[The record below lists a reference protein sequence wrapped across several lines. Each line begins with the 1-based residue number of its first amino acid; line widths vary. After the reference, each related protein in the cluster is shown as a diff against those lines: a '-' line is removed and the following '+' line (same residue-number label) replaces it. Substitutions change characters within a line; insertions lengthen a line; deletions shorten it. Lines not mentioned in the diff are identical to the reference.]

1 MTQTPSMHLLENN
14 NLVEVAMAQQQQSQQ
29 QMQQQQKQK
38 QTSPTNNNTIEAWRS
53 IQGGHQW
60 WSPPSSVHQ
69 DQQQVSPIGQVSQ
82 PQSLIAAA
90 VCGQTQRQ
98 SQIHSEIDQPLDFSV
113 GSLQQQRLHSRVRTI
128 HERLQS
134 RMHDN
139 NNGTGGPEKNVRRT
153 GSRRSYSPSEGSS
166 SSSEDEG
173 VSTGGS
179 PSGPLRGTENGK
191 VWIGDNEVAW
201 RTEQSFKRTSPLN
214 PCATTT
220 TTTTTGG
227 GTPALPHLS
236 PPIAAPVT
244 TPDHRSPSSL
254 HVKLGIS
261 PVRGGPFFRDAVGT
275 RADTGRSLVVEAIVS
290 TTLPSRI
297 TVAVNAVDLG
307 NRTDVTIGN
316 GPVGPSRTNEA
327 KMVFLEDPRMI
338 FADMRLHATST
349 PTSTPTRYH
358 LHQKYRP
365 QNNNDYADLHGD
377 VDGQEL
383 SGDDRSI
390 VSDIQDATEA
400 NLDHDSMDSDREA
413 LNLVTDVSHRN
424 SSSGTSGSASSPS
437 SGISS
442 QITGSHQQQ
451 QHTASQQNNSNS
463 QAALAAQLVSQQLLM
478 HGSLGAL
485 GPQEIQAL
493 ASTLQQ
499 QQQSLQQQLQQQF
512 AMFQQANP
520 AAAGQLPAQAQF
532 FLQNQGLLQ
541 SGGYTS
547 RPSHPRSQSMQV
559 QQAVAQAAQ
568 QLQALQKQQALQG
581 GGGLVGRGLTQQ
593 RSPPPPG
600 TPPAVKQPPTRLEP
614 SPEETTDLEELEQFA
629 KTFKQR
635 RIKLGFTQG
644 DVGLAMGKLYGND
657 FSQTTISR
665 FEALNLSFKNMCKL
679 KPLLQKWLED
689 ADNSLN
695 NPNSLSN
702 PLTTPEAIGRRRKK
716 RTSIETS
723 VRVALEKAF
732 MQNPKPTSEE
742 ITVLADSL
750 AMEKEVVRVW
760 FCNRRQKEKRINPP
774 TAAMGS
780 PTMASPAPSVFA
792 SLATSMS
799 GSPLA
804 LTTHSS
810 GMGHSHPHPTPLSSP
825 LPLAL
830 VASAGGNYH
839 PLTGKSHE

>member
-14 NLVEVAMAQQQQSQQ
+14 NLVEVVMAQQQQQQQSQQ
-29 QMQQQQKQK
+29 SLQKQK
-38 QTSPTNNNTIEAWRS
+38 QTSPTNNNTIEPWRPN
-53 IQGGHQW
+53 QGGHQW
-60 WSPPSSVHQ
+60 WSPLSSVHQ
-69 DQQQVSPIGQVSQ
+69 EQQQQISSIAQVSQ
-82 PQSLIAAA
+82 PQSLVIGS
-90 VCGQTQRQ
+90 VCGQVQRHQ
-98 SQIHSEIDQPLDFSV
+98 SQVQSEIDQPLDFSV
-113 GSLQQQRLHSRVRTI
+113 GSLQQQRLHSRVRTM
-128 HERLQS
+128 HERLQV
-134 RMHDN
+134 RTHDN
-139 NNGTGGPEKNVRRT
+139 NNGTASGQKIIRGDV
-153 GSRRSYSPSEGSS
+153 SRRSYSPSEAST

-179 PSGPLRGTENGK
+179 PSGPLRGASGK
-191 VWIGDNEVAW
+191 VWIGDSEVAW
-201 RTEQSFKRTSPLN
+201 RTDQSFKRTSPLN

-227 GTPALPHLS
+227 GPLAHPHLS

-244 TPDHRSPSSL
+244 TPDHRSPSSM
-254 HVKLGIS
+254 HAKLGIS
-261 PVRGGPFFRDAVGT
+261 PASDALG
-275 RADTGRSLVVEAIVS
+275 RIDKEPASPESIQDADI
-290 TTLPSRI
+290 
-297 TVAVNAVDLG
+297 
-307 NRTDVTIGN
+307 
-316 GPVGPSRTNEA
+316 
-327 KMVFLEDPRMI
+327 
-338 FADMRLHATST
+338 
-349 PTSTPTRYH
+349 
-358 LHQKYRP
+358 
-365 QNNNDYADLHGD
+365 HGE
-377 VDGQEL
+377 VDGPEL

-390 VSDIQDATEA
+390 ASDIQDATEEH
-400 NLDHDSMDSDREA
+400 LDNDSMGSDREA

-437 SGISS
+437 SGVSS
-442 QITGSHQQQ
+442 QLTGSHQQQ
-451 QHTASQQNNSNS
+451 QQQQHTSSQQNNSNS
-463 QAALAAQLVSQQLLM
+463 QAALAAQLVSQQLLI
-478 HGSLGAL
+478 HGSLPL

-493 ASTLQQ
+493 ATTIQQ
-499 QQQSLQQQLQQQF
+499 QQQSLQQQLQQF

-520 AAAGQLPAQAQF
+520 AAGQLPAQAQF

-541 SGGYTS
+541 SGGYPTRS
-547 RPSHPRSQSMQV
+547 SHPRSQSMQV

-568 QLQALQKQQALQG
+568 QLQALQKQQALQSSG
-581 GGGLVGRGLTQQ
+581 SLVGRTLAQQ
-593 RSPPPPG
+593 RTPPPSG
-600 TPPAVKQPPTRLEP
+600 TPPAVKAPPARLDP
-614 SPEETTDLEELEQFA
+614 SPDETTDLEELEQFA

-695 NPNSLSN
+695 NPNSLTN

-732 MQNPKPTSEE
+732 IQNPKPTSEE
-742 ITVLADSL
+742 ITLLADSL

-780 PTMASPAPSVFA
+780 PTLASPAPSVFA
-792 SLATSMS
+792 SLAGSMS

-810 GMGHSHPHPTPLSSP
+810 GVGHSHSHQAPLGSP

-830 VASAGGNYH
+830 VASGGGNYH
-839 PLTGKSHE
+839 PLSGKSHE

>member
-1 MTQTPSMHLLENN
+1 
-14 NLVEVAMAQQQQSQQ
+14 
-29 QMQQQQKQK
+29 
-38 QTSPTNNNTIEAWRS
+38 
-53 IQGGHQW
+53 
-60 WSPPSSVHQ
+60 SS
-69 DQQQVSPIGQVSQ
+69 
-82 PQSLIAAA
+82 
-90 VCGQTQRQ
+90 
-98 SQIHSEIDQPLDFSV
+98 
-113 GSLQQQRLHSRVRTI
+113 
-128 HERLQS
+128 
-134 RMHDN
+134 
-139 NNGTGGPEKNVRRT
+139 
-153 GSRRSYSPSEGSS
+153 
-166 SSSEDEG
+166 
-173 VSTGGS
+173 
-179 PSGPLRGTENGK
+179 
-191 VWIGDNEVAW
+191 
-201 RTEQSFKRTSPLN
+201 
-214 PCATTT
+214 
-220 TTTTTGG
+220 
-227 GTPALPHLS
+227 
-236 PPIAAPVT
+236 
-244 TPDHRSPSSL
+244 
-254 HVKLGIS
+254 
-261 PVRGGPFFRDAVGT
+261 
-275 RADTGRSLVVEAIVS
+275 RA
-290 TTLPSRI
+290 
-297 TVAVNAVDLG
+297 
-307 NRTDVTIGN
+307 
-316 GPVGPSRTNEA
+316 NEA

-358 LHQKYRP
+358 HRKYRP
-365 QNNNDYADLHGD
+365 QNNNDYADLHGE
-377 VDGQEL
+377 VDGPEL

-390 VSDIQDATEA
+390 TSDIQDTTEA

-413 LNLVTDVSHRN
+413 LNLVTAVSYRN

-437 SGISS
+437 SGVSS

-451 QHTASQQNNSNS
+451 QHTAGQQNSGNS

-485 GPQEIQAL
+485 GPQDIQAL
-493 ASTLQQ
+493 ASSFQQ
-499 QQQSLQQQLQQQF
+499 QQQSLQQQLQQL
-512 AMFQQANP
+512 AMFQQANS

-541 SGGYTS
+541 GDGYSS
-547 RPSHPRSQSMQV
+547 RSSHPRSQSMQM

-581 GGGLVGRGLTQQ
+581 SGGLVGRSLAQQ

-600 TPPAVKQPPTRLEP
+600 TPPAVKPPPPRLEP

-732 MQNPKPTSEE
+732 VQNPKPTSEE
-742 ITVLADSL
+742 ITILADSL

-792 SLATSMS
+792 SLASSMS

-810 GMGHSHPHPTPLSSP
+810 GMAHSHPHPTPLGSP

-839 PLTGKSHE
+839 PLSGKSHE

>member
-1 MTQTPSMHLLENN
+1 MTQTPSMRLLENN
-14 NLVEVAMAQQQQSQQ
+14 NLVEVAMAQQQQQQQSQQ
-29 QMQQQQKQK
+29 STQKQK

-60 WSPPSSVHQ
+60 WSPPSSIQ
-69 DQQQVSPIGQVSQ
+69 QEQQQQQQQQQQQVSSIAQVSQ
-82 PQSLIAAA
+82 PQSLVAGS
-90 VCGQTQRQ
+90 VCGQVQKHQ
-98 SQIHSEIDQPLDFSV
+98 PQVQSEIDQPLDFSV
-113 GSLQQQRLHSRVRTI
+113 GSLQQQRLHPRVRTM
-128 HERLQS
+128 HERLLRETREG

-139 NNGTGGPEKNVRRT
+139 NNGTSGQKIIRGDV
-153 GSRRSYSPSEGSS
+153 SRRSYSPSEAST

-179 PSGPLRGTENGK
+179 PTGPLRGASDSCEPVAERPYGK
-191 VWIGDNEVAW
+191 VWIGDNDVSW
-201 RTEQSFKRTSPLN
+201 RTDQSFKRTSPLN

-220 TTTTTGG
+220 TTTTTSGG
-227 GTPALPHLS
+227 PTHPHLS
-236 PPIAAPVT
+236 PPVTAPVT
-244 TPDHRSPSSL
+244 TPDHRSPSSM
-254 HVKLGIS
+254 HAKLGIS
-261 PVRGGPFFRDAVGT
+261 PGSDAL
-275 RADTGRSLVVEAIVS
+275 GRIDKEPASPESIQ
-290 TTLPSRI
+290 
-297 TVAVNAVDLG
+297 D
-307 NRTDVTIGN
+307 
-316 GPVGPSRTNEA
+316 
-327 KMVFLEDPRMI
+327 
-338 FADMRLHATST
+338 
-349 PTSTPTRYH
+349 
-358 LHQKYRP
+358 
-365 QNNNDYADLHGD
+365 ADLHGD
-377 VDGQEL
+377 VDGPEL

-390 VSDIQDATEA
+390 ASDIQDATEA
-400 NLDHDSMDSDREA
+400 HLDNDSMDSDREA
-413 LNLVTDVSHRN
+413 LNLVTDVSQRN

-442 QITGSHQQQ
+442 QLTGSHQQQ
-451 QHTASQQNNSNS
+451 HTSGQQNNSNS
-463 QAALAAQLVSQQLLM
+463 QAALATQLLGQQLLM
-478 HGSLGAL
+478 HGAL
-485 GPQEIQAL
+485 GTQDIQAI

-499 QQQSLQQQLQQQF
+499 HQLQSLQQQLQQF
-512 AMFQQANP
+512 AMFQATP
-520 AAAGQLPAQAQF
+520 AAGQIPSF

-541 SGGYTS
+541 SGGYPT

-559 QQAVAQAAQ
+559 QAAAQ
-568 QLQALQKQQALQG
+568 LLQKQQALQSSG
-581 GGGLVGRGLTQQ
+581 NLVGRSLAQ
-593 RSPPPPG
+593 RSSPPPS
-600 TPPAVKQPPTRLEP
+600 TPPAVKPTRLEP

-689 ADNSLN
+689 ADNSMN

-732 MQNPKPTSEE
+732 IQNPKPTSEE
-742 ITVLADSL
+742 ITILADSL
-750 AMEKEVVRVW
+750 SMEKEVVRVW

-774 TAAMGS
+774 TAAIGS
-780 PTMASPAPSVFA
+780 PTMTSSAPSVFA
-792 SLATSMS
+792 SLANSIS

-810 GMGHSHPHPTPLSSP
+810 NAGHSHPHAAPI
-825 LPLAL
+825 PLAL
-830 VASAGGNYH
+830 VTSSGGNYH
-839 PLTGKSHE
+839 PLNNKSHE